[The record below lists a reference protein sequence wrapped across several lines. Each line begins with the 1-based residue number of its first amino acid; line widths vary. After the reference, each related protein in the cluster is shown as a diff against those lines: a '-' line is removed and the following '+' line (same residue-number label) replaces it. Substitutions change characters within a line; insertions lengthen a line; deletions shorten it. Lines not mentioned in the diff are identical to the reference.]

1 MVRERG
7 TRNPPYW
14 AGNKELLSSGFIIRK
29 VRAVLANTRLIRG
42 KVFLGI
48 VPSWPEV
55 PDDSSHLAVNGVYE
69 TRSSNLK

>member
-14 AGNKELLSSGFIIRK
+14 AGNKELLSSGFYDK
-29 VRAVLANTRLIRG
+29 KSKSSFSKYQTRG

-55 PDDSSHLAVNGVYE
+55 PDDSSHLTVNGVYE
-69 TRSSNLK
+69 TGSSNLK